1 MKYYIGKIEE
11 LNGDFEYRD
20 TYLFKTEGDPHEFTD
35 NTASEWRS
43 GTKWDADQE
52 GWWCEHTLIFNDGF
66 KEVSKEDF
74 DVLCKYIVVL

>member
-11 LNGDFEYRD
+11 RNGDFEYTTD
-20 TYLFKTEGDPHEFTD
+20 YLFTTDGDPHERAET
-35 NTASEWRS
+35 TAEEWR
-43 GTKWDADQE
+43 GTGKWDADLK